1 MMAAKQGQVHAVSML
16 LENDAQVD
24 LPAKVSYVFYRIGMA
39 FHVAASETSNTHM
52 RIST

>member
-24 LPAKVSYVFYRIGMA
+24 LPAKVSFVFYRIVHG
-39 FHVAASETSNTHM
+39 
-52 RIST
+52 ISRGGQ